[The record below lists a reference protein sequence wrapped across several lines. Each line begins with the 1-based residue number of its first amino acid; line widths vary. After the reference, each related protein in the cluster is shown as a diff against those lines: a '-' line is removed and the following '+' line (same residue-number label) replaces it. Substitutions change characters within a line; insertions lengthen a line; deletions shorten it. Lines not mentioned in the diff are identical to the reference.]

1 MKKKF
6 LLFLFILFISCTS
19 FSENSEDSFTSKDYI
34 EESAYPVTQG
44 IADRASNQVEGSYS
58 SGDYVI
64 KTAYASTD
72 VSSSDFDKT
81 VTQVKE
87 IVKKYEGNISNT
99 YLSTNYQ
106 GLKSYSLTS
115 NIPSEDFDTFLV
127 EIEKLSKFTNIN
139 LNAND
144 VTVYVLDIDSRIK
157 SLNEEKLALEAI
169 REEATTTEDK
179 LQVQSQ
185 LRYINQEIEI
195 LQNQKEYYERTTS
208 YSSLT
213 LEIREGAGVSLFS
226 WNYYVQRALTWVEE
240 IVGFSVSVSIIIVPL
255 LIIYIGFKKI
265 RKKD

>member
-185 LRYINQEIEI
+185 LRYVNQDIEM
-195 LQNQKEYYERTTS
+195 LQGQKEFYENSTS
-208 YSSLT
+208 FSTLT
-213 LEIREGAGVSLFS
+213 LEIREGSGVSLFS
-226 WNYYVQRALTWVEE
+226 WNYYLQRALDWIES
-240 IVGFSVSVSIIIVPL
+240 IVGITVSISII
-255 LIIYIGFKKI
+255 LIPIGFIFFVI
-265 RKKD
+265 RKLRNKK